1 MYNNYFENV
10 YSKFWTETSKAYG
23 LEDGVDSIIEILQQ
37 LHGESAFEVGI
48 GTGWPIADSLLKS
61 GVKMSGCDIS
71 SSLVEQTRKTYPDMD
86 LFTGT
91 IWDINKSALRNVKY
105 DIVYCIRSSWYMQDF
120 LRVIQKMLHMT
131 RKNGYVV
138 FNIINRQN
146 QDNKKALAK
155 NRFQRV
161 RGRIEGALKVLL
173 LNRDYFA
180 SCPAYYYTKSEIENL
195 LRSINVKW
203 KVLSTNQLFD
213 REAKFDECG
222 QKLLFI
228 VQKL

>member
-161 RGRIEGALKVLL
+161 KGRIEGALKVLL

>member
-120 LRVIQKMLHMT
+120 LRVRQKMLHMT

-161 RGRIEGALKVLL
+161 KGRIEGALKVLL

>member
-1 MYNNYFENV
+1 
-10 YSKFWTETSKAYG
+10 
-23 LEDGVDSIIEILQQ
+23 
-37 LHGESAFEVGI
+37 
-48 GTGWPIADSLLKS
+48 
-61 GVKMSGCDIS
+61 MSGCDIS

-161 RGRIEGALKVLL
+161 KGRIEGALKVLL

>member
-1 MYNNYFENV
+1 MYNNYFEHV

-146 QDNKKALAK
+146 QIKRL
-155 NRFQRV
+155 
-161 RGRIEGALKVLL
+161 
-173 LNRDYFA
+173 
-180 SCPAYYYTKSEIENL
+180 
-195 LRSINVKW
+195 
-203 KVLSTNQLFD
+203 
-213 REAKFDECG
+213 
-222 QKLLFI
+222 
-228 VQKL
+228 